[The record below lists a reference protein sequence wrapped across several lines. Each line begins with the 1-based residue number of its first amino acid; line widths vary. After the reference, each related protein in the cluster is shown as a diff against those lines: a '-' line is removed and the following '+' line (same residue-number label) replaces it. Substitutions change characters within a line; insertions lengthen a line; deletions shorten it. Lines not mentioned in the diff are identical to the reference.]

1 MWKLL
6 FLLTFLL
13 FPSLLMAQE
22 CTEEKDRL
30 RSLLQQGMSRM
41 RVRME
46 QTDASPV
53 FSPETKGE
61 YRQSAEW
68 VLAWT
73 NDHAE
78 RLKENIAESGTV
90 REGIACGDLSEFAEN
105 VRVQWLPVAQ
115 KEQEM
120 AVTRVLWDLDT
131 FAKSVESAD
140 AADHL
145 EEARE
150 FFLGAHETQ
159 SRQEWRILLHKGAFH
174 VRIALRL
181 LKKL

>member
-6 FLLTFLL
+6 FLLSFLL
-13 FPSLLMAQE
+13 FPSPLMAQ
-22 CTEEKDRL
+22 CKEEKAHL
-30 RSLLQQGMSRM
+30 LSLLQQGMSRM
-41 RVRME
+41 RVSME
-46 QTDASPV
+46 QTDASAIL
-53 FSPETKGE
+53 SPETKAG
-61 YRQSAEW
+61 YRESAQW
-68 VLAWT
+68 ALAWT

-90 REGIACGDLSEFAEN
+90 REGIVCGDLSEFAAN

-140 AADHL
+140 ASDRLAK
-145 EEARE
+145 ARE
-150 FFLGAHETQ
+150 FFLRAHEAQ
-159 SRQEWRILLHKGAFH
+159 SRQEWRILLRKGAFH

-181 LKKL
+181 LRKL